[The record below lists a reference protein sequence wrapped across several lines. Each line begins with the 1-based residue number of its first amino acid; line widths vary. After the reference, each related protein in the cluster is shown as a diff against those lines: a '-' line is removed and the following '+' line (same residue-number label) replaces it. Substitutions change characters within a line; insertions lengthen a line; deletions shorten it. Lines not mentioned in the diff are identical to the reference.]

1 MPSSPAS
8 ERLSA
13 TVVAVCGLA
22 AVAGCG
28 PVDFSGPAQP
38 EEWTEIPGARWRPL
52 AVEGREA
59 GFAAVP
65 PSWSGVDFANALSDA
80 SFLENQM
87 RGNGSGVATGD
98 VNGDGRPDIYL
109 ARLEGPNAL
118 YLNLGDWRFVEMAVA
133 SGVAAED
140 RFSTGAT
147 LVDLDGDGDRDLIL
161 TSIEGP
167 KSLFLNDGAG
177 GFTEAPDA
185 GLLDG
190 RGGMSSALADI
201 DGDGDLDLY
210 ITRYKSRS
218 VLDLFAGDEVAFPN
232 TVRRAGRGFE
242 VVERFADHYEL
253 AWRADGVV
261 RLEKGEADELYL
273 NEFGENGD
281 REGGGF
287 RHIPFAGAA
296 FLDSE
301 GRPLESPLAEWGLAA
316 RFGDLDADGD
326 PDLYVANDLH
336 SPDRLWINRGDGTF
350 RLPPPHALPTTSASS
365 MAVDFS
371 DVDRDGD
378 VDAFVL
384 DMLARDSRSRRT
396 QDPVAR
402 VEHTPPG
409 EAAVAQQVNRNTL
422 LANRGDGTWAEVGR
436 QARVEASGW
445 SWAALFL
452 DVDLDGFE
460 DLLIPNG
467 HIRDLMDA
475 DTQISIRDAGLSGE
489 RESTLLYRPLP
500 LPNVAFRNLGGA
512 GFEEVGR
519 AWGVAPEPDVS
530 HGAALADFDGD
541 GDLDAVVNRLDRP
554 ALLLRN
560 DAAAPRLAVRLR
572 GEAPNTAGI
581 GATVW
586 LEVPGLPRQT
596 KEVAA
601 GGGYLSG
608 SEELVSFAMGDAS
621 EGALGV
627 DWRGGGRSVLRVD
640 GANRLYEVFEADAA
654 AREAAEVRLDSAA
667 AGPDA
672 AASTDSAASTGTRGA
687 APAPAPASAP
697 WFELDESFGPIH
709 DEPPFPEV
717 ARQPLLP
724 LRLSR
729 MGPSVA
735 WHDLDGDGDPDLLMG
750 SGANA
755 APVLFRND
763 GGALVRVTLA
773 GPRPPVDQTA
783 VIPLPAVDTARV
795 LLGLSSYEA
804 PSAEVAQV
812 PAAVSAAWPASVMA
826 GVAVTPVNRGVAP
839 GTVAAAGPLAVA
851 DYDLDGRLDLFVG
864 ARVVPGGYPLS
875 GPSRIFRGRPGGAFE
890 EDRRDL
896 SAFERLGMVTGAV
909 FTDVDSDGDP
919 DLAVSIEWGP
929 VRLLRN
935 DRGRFSDVTSGVGLA
950 EHVGRWNG
958 VSVGDF
964 NGDGL
969 PDLVAVSWGDNTE
982 YRPTSEVPLE
992 LFFGDVD
999 LNGTLDLVEA
1009 QRDERLD
1016 AAAPLVALGRLAEHI
1031 PPVGERM
1038 ATRALYAEAD
1048 VGEALGTWPEG
1059 RLHATE
1065 LRHTLFLNRGDRF
1078 EAVPLPPEA
1087 QRAPSLGLLVAD
1099 ANGDGREDLFL
1110 SQNFYATDEDTPRYD
1125 AGRGLWLEGDG
1136 RGGFRPVP
1144 GRESGVAAYGDQRG
1158 VAAADIDRDGRL
1170 DFVLGINGGAARLF
1184 RGAGTSPGLRVR
1196 LAGPA
1201 GNRHGIGAVLRV
1213 VYADGLGPARE
1224 VRAGSGTG
1232 SHDDPVQILGLSA
1245 DPVAVEVRWPG
1256 GTVDRV
1262 EVPPGAR
1269 EVTAGPP

>member
-1 MPSSPAS
+1 MTRPGSSRRKSASHPS
-8 ERLSA
+8 R
-13 TVVAVCGLA
+13 A
-22 AVAGCG
+22 AGPRVAGRCASSAPSAAACLLLTASVACG
-28 PVDFSGPAQP
+28 PADFSAPAQP
-38 EEWTEIPGARWRPL
+38 EAWTEVPGARWRPL
-52 AVEGREA
+52 AVEGGGA
-59 GFAAVP
+59 GFTAVP
-65 PSWSGVDFANALSDA
+65 PTWSGLDFGNALSDA

-87 RGNGSGVATGD
+87 RGNGSGVAAGD
-98 VNGDGRPDIYL
+98 VNGDGRPDLYL

-118 YLNLGDWRFVEMAVA
+118 YINLGDWRFREAA
-133 SGVAAED
+133 AESGVAAGD

-147 LVDLDGDGDRDLIL
+147 FVDVDGDGDLDLLL

-177 GFTEAPDA
+177 RFTEAPEA
-185 GLLDG
+185 GLLDS

-210 ITRYKSRS
+210 LTRYKSRS
-218 VLDLFAGDEVAFPN
+218 VLDLFPGDEVAFPN
-232 TVRRAGRGFE
+232 TVRRAGREFE
-242 VVERFADHYEL
+242 VVERFAGHYEL

-261 RLEKGEADELYL
+261 RLERGEADELYL
-273 NEFGENGD
+273 NEFNAGAGGA
-281 REGGGF
+281 GGGF
-287 RHIPFAGAA
+287 RHVPFSSGA
-296 FLDSE
+296 FLDAD
-301 GRPLESPLAEWGLAA
+301 GAPLEAAPTEWGLAA

-350 RLPPPHALPTTSASS
+350 RPPPPHALPTTSASS

-378 VDAFVL
+378 ADVFVL
-384 DMLARDSRSRRT
+384 DMLARDSRSRKT
-396 QDPVAR
+396 QDPVSR

-409 EAAVAQQVNRNTL
+409 EAAGAQQVNRNTL
-422 LANRGDGTWAEVGR
+422 LASRGDGTWAEVGR
-436 QARVEASGW
+436 QAGVEASGW
-445 SWAALFL
+445 SWSALFL

-475 DTQISIRDAGLSGE
+475 DTQISIREAGLSGE

-500 LPNVAFRNLGGA
+500 LYNVAFRNRGGA

-572 GEAPNTAGI
+572 GEAPNTAGV

-586 LEVPGLPRQT
+586 LEVEGLPRQT

-608 SEELVSFAMGDAS
+608 SEALVSFAMGDAAQ
-621 EGALGV
+621 GTLGV
-627 DWRGGGRSVLRVD
+627 DWRGGGRSVVRVD
-640 GANRLYEVFEADAA
+640 GADRLYEVLEVEASG
-654 AREAAEVRLDSAA
+654 V
-667 AGPDA
+667 
-672 AASTDSAASTGTRGA
+672 GA
-687 APAPAPASAP
+687 VAPPPSPVAAP
-697 WFELDESFGPIH
+697 WFELDERFGPIH
-709 DEPPFPEV
+709 DEPPFAEV

-735 WHDLDGDGDPDLLMG
+735 WHDLDGDGDPDLLLG
-750 SGANA
+750 SGAGA

-763 GGALVRVTLA
+763 GGTLVRVTLA
-773 GPRPPVDQTA
+773 GPRAPVDQTA
-783 VIPLPAVDTARV
+783 VIPLPAGDTARV

-804 PSAEVAQV
+804 PPAEVAQV
-812 PAAVSAAWPASVMA
+812 PAVVSAEWPGDAMT
-826 GVAVTPVNRGVAP
+826 GVALTPLNRGVAP
-839 GTVAAAGPLAVA
+839 GSAGSVGPLAAA
-851 DYDLDGRLDLFVG
+851 DYDLDGRLDLFAG
-864 ARVVPGGYPLS
+864 ARVVPGGYPLA
-875 GPSRIFRGRPGGAFE
+875 GPSRVFRGRPGGGFE
-890 EDRRDL
+890 EDRRD
-896 SAFERLGMVTGAV
+896 AAVFGRLGMVTGAV
-909 FTDVDSDGDP
+909 FTDSDLDGDP
-919 DLAVSIEWGP
+919 DLALSIEWGP

-935 DRGRFSDVTSGVGLA
+935 DRGRFSDVTEDVGLS
-950 EHVGRWNG
+950 EHRGRWNA
-958 VSVGDF
+958 VSAGDF
-964 NGDGL
+964 DGDGR

-982 YRPTSEVPLE
+982 YRPTPGTPLE
-992 LFFGDVD
+992 LHFGDVD
-999 LNGTLDLVEA
+999 RNGTLDLVEA
-1009 QRDERLD
+1009 QRDERLG
-1016 AAAPLVALGRLAEHI
+1016 ASAPLGALGRLAEHI
-1031 PPVGERM
+1031 PPVGGRVP
-1038 ATRALYAEAD
+1038 TRAAYAEAD
-1048 VGEALGTWPEG
+1048 VGEALGAWPEG
-1059 RLHATE
+1059 RLEAAE
-1065 LRHTLFLNRGDRF
+1065 LRHMVFLNRGDRF
-1078 EAVPLPPEA
+1078 EAAPLPREA
-1087 QRAPSLGLLVAD
+1087 QQAPSLGVLVAD

-1110 SQNFYATDEDTPRYD
+1110 SQNFFATDEDTPRYD

-1144 GRESGVAAYGDQRG
+1144 GQESGVAAYGDQRG
-1158 VAAADIDRDGRL
+1158 AAAADIDGDGRL

-1196 LAGPA
+1196 VAGTA
-1201 GNRHGIGAVLRV
+1201 ENRHGIGAVLRV

-1232 SHDDPVQILGLSA
+1232 SHDDPVQILGLSG
-1245 DPVAVEVRWPG
+1245 DPVAIEVRWPG
-1256 GTVDRV
+1256 GAVERV
-1262 EVPPGAR
+1262 EITPGAR
-1269 EVTAGPP
+1269 EVTVGPP

>member
-1 MPSSPAS
+1 MPSSPDS
-8 ERLSA
+8 ERLSRVRA
-13 TVVAVCGLA
+13 CVRPAAWARRAAWALPAVVAACGSIE
-22 AVAGCG
+22 
-28 PVDFSGPAQP
+28 FYGPAQP
-38 EEWTEIPGARWRPL
+38 VVWTEARGARWRSL
-52 AVEGREA
+52 AVAGGDA
-59 GFAAVP
+59 GFTPVS

-87 RGNGSGVATGD
+87 RGNGSGVAAGD

-118 YLNLGDWRFVEMAVA
+118 YINLGDWRFRETAA
-133 SGVAAED
+133 QSGVAAGD

-147 LVDLDGDGDRDLIL
+147 LVDVDGDGDLDLLL
-161 TSIEGP
+161 TSIEGSN
-167 KSLFLNDGAG
+167 SLFLNDGTG
-177 GFTEAPDA
+177 RFTEAPAA
-185 GLLDG
+185 GLLDS

-210 ITRYKSRS
+210 LTRYKRRS
-218 VLDLFAGDEVAFPN
+218 VLDLFPGDEVAFPN
-232 TVRRAGRGFE
+232 TVRRTGQGFE

-261 RLEKGEADELYL
+261 RLERGEADELYL
-273 NEFGENGD
+273 NEFNEEDGGD
-281 REGGGF
+281 SGGGGGF
-287 RHIPFAGAA
+287 RHVPFSSGA
-296 FLDSE
+296 FLDADGASL
-301 GRPLESPLAEWGLAA
+301 RTAPTEWGLAA
-316 RFGDLDADGD
+316 RFGDLDGDGD

-350 RLPPPHALPTTSASS
+350 RPPPPHALPTTSASS

-378 VDAFVL
+378 ADVFVL
-384 DMLARDSRSRRT
+384 DMLARDARARKT
-396 QDPVAR
+396 QDPVSR

-409 EAAVAQQVNRNTL
+409 EAAGAQQVNRNTL
-422 LANRGDGTWAEVGR
+422 LASRGDGTWAEIGR
-436 QARVEASGW
+436 QAGVEASGW
-445 SWAALFL
+445 SWSALFL

-475 DTQISIRDAGLSGE
+475 DTQIAIREAGLSGE

-500 LPNVAFRNLGGA
+500 LHNVAFRNLGGA

-572 GEAPNTAGI
+572 GEAPNTAGV
-581 GATVW
+581 GAAVW
-586 LEVPGLPRQT
+586 LEVEGLPRQT

-608 SEELVSFAMGDAS
+608 SEALVSFAMGDAA
-621 EGALGV
+621 EGTLGV
-627 DWRGGGRSVLRVD
+627 EWRGGGRSVVRVD
-640 GANRLYEVFEADAA
+640 GPNRLYEVFEVVATDPGSSA
-654 AREAAEVRLDSAA
+654 EAA
-667 AGPDA
+667 
-672 AASTDSAASTGTRGA
+672 GA
-687 APAPAPASAP
+687 TPAPSPVATP
-697 WFELDESFGPIH
+697 WFEPDESFGPIH
-709 DEPPFPEV
+709 DEPPFAEV

-735 WHDLDGDGDPDLLMG
+735 WHDLDSDGDPDLLIG

-763 GGALVRVTLA
+763 GGRLVRVTLA
-773 GPRPPVDQTA
+773 GPRAPVDQTA
-783 VIPLPAVDTARV
+783 VIPLPVADTARV

-804 PSAEVAQV
+804 PPAEVTQV
-812 PAAVSAAWPASVMA
+812 PAVVSAAWPAGAMA
-826 GVAVTPVNRGVAP
+826 GVAVTPLNRGVAP
-839 GTVAAAGPLAVA
+839 GSSAAAGPLAVA
-851 DYDLDGRLDLFVG
+851 DYDLDGRLDLFAG

-875 GPSRIFRGRPGGAFE
+875 GPSRVFRGRPGGGFE
-890 EDRRDL
+890 EDRRDT
-896 SAFERLGMVTGAV
+896 AVFERLGMVTGAV
-909 FTDVDSDGDP
+909 FTDYDADGDP
-919 DLAVSIEWGP
+919 DLALSIEWGP

-935 DRGRFSDVTSGVGLA
+935 DRGRFSDVTEAMGLG
-950 EHVGRWNG
+950 EYPGRWNG
-958 VSVGDF
+958 VSAGDF
-964 NGDGL
+964 DGDGR

-982 YRPTSEVPLE
+982 YRPTPGAPLE
-992 LFFGDVD
+992 LHFGDVD
-999 LNGTLDLVEA
+999 RNGTLDLIEA
-1009 QRDERLD
+1009 QRDERLG
-1016 AAAPLVALGRLAEHI
+1016 ASAPLGALGRLAEHI
-1031 PPVGERM
+1031 PPVGGRM
-1038 ATRALYAEAD
+1038 PTRAAYAEAD
-1048 VGEALGTWPEG
+1048 VGEALGAWPEG
-1059 RLHATE
+1059 RLEAAE
-1065 LRHTLFLNRGDRF
+1065 LRHTVFLNRGDRF
-1078 EAVPLPPEA
+1078 EAAPLPREA
-1087 QRAPSLGLLVAD
+1087 QRAPSLGVLVAD

-1144 GRESGVAAYGDQRG
+1144 GQESGVAAYGDQRG
-1158 VAAADIDRDGRL
+1158 AAAADLDGDGRL

-1196 LAGPA
+1196 VAGTA
-1201 GNRHGIGAVLRV
+1201 ENRHGIGAVLRV
-1213 VYADGLGPARE
+1213 VYADGLLGPARE

-1232 SHDDPVQILGLSA
+1232 SHDDPVQIMGLWG

-1256 GTVDRV
+1256 AAVQRV
-1262 EVPPGAR
+1262 EVLPGTR
-1269 EVTAGPP
+1269 EVTVAPP

>member
-1 MPSSPAS
+1 MNRLGFRAALRRACRTLPA
-8 ERLSA
+8 A
-13 TVVAVCGLA
+13 AAACGLA
-22 AVAGCG
+22 AACG
-28 PVDFSGPAQP
+28 PADFSAPVQP
-38 EEWTEIPGARWRPL
+38 NEWTEATGARWRPL
-52 AVEGREA
+52 AVSGGDA
-59 GFAAVP
+59 GFTAVP
-65 PSWSGVDFANALSDA
+65 PSWSGIDFANALTDA
-80 SFLENQM
+80 SFIENQM
-87 RGNGSGVATGD
+87 RGNGSGVAAGD

-118 YLNLGDWRFVEMAVA
+118 YLNLGDWRFRETAA
-133 SGVAAED
+133 ESGVAAAD
-140 RFSTGAT
+140 RFSTGAI
-147 LVDLDGDGDRDLIL
+147 LVDVDGDADQDLIL
-161 TSIEGP
+161 TSVEGP
-167 KSLFLNDGAG
+167 RTLFLNDGAG
-177 GFTEAPDA
+177 RFAEAPEA
-185 GLLDG
+185 GLLDS
-190 RGGMSSALADI
+190 RGGMSTALADI

-210 ITRYKSRS
+210 LTRYKSRS
-218 VLDLFAGDEVAFPN
+218 VLDLFPGDEVAFPN
-232 TVRRAGRGFE
+232 TVRRVGQGFE
-242 VVERFADHYEL
+242 VVERFVDHYEL

-273 NEFGENGD
+273 NQFNEDGDRGADD

-287 RHIPFAGAA
+287 RHVPFSSGA
-296 FLDSE
+296 FLGPE
-301 GRPLESPLAEWGLAA
+301 GAPLATAPAEWGLAA

-350 RLPPPHALPTTSASS
+350 RPPPPHALPTTSASS

-409 EAAVAQQVNRNTL
+409 EAAGAQQVNRNTL
-422 LANRGDGTWAEVGR
+422 LANRGDGTWAEIGR
-436 QARVEASGW
+436 QAGVEASGW
-445 SWAALFL
+445 SWSALFL
-452 DVDLDGFE
+452 DADLDGFE

-475 DTQISIRDAGLSGE
+475 DTQISIRDAALSGE
-489 RESTLLYRPLP
+489 RESSLLYRPLP
-500 LPNVAFRNLGGA
+500 LHNVAFRNLGGT

-541 GDLDAVVNRLDRP
+541 GDLDAVVNRLGRP

-581 GATVW
+581 GAQVW

-596 KEVAA
+596 KEIAA

-608 SEELVSFAMGDAS
+608 SEALASFALGDAS
-621 EGALGV
+621 EGTLGV
-627 DWRGGGRSVLRVD
+627 EWRGGGRSVVRVE
-640 GANRLYEVFEADAA
+640 GVNRLYEVFEA
-654 AREAAEVRLDSAA
+654 EADTAV
-667 AGPDA
+667 
-672 AASTDSAASTGTRGA
+672 
-687 APAPAPASAP
+687 PASPPTATP
-697 WFELDESFGPIH
+697 WFELDEGFGPIH
-709 DEPPFPEV
+709 DEPPFAEV

-750 SGANA
+750 AGANA

-763 GGALVRVTLA
+763 DGTLVRVTLA
-773 GPRPPVDQTA
+773 GPRAPVDQTA
-783 VIPLPAVDTARV
+783 VIPLPVADTARV

-804 PSAEVAQV
+804 PAAEVTQV
-812 PAAVSAAWPASVMA
+812 PAVVSVEWAGGAMA
-826 GVAVTPVNRGVAP
+826 GVAVTPLNRGVAP
-839 GTVAAAGPLAVA
+839 GTAAAGGVLAVA

-864 ARVVPGGYPLS
+864 ARAVPGAYPLS
-875 GPSRIFRGRPGGAFE
+875 GPSRVFRGRPRGAFE
-890 EDRRDL
+890 EDRG
-896 SAFERLGMVTGAV
+896 SAAVLERLGMVTGAV
-909 FTDVDSDGDP
+909 FTDYDADGDP
-919 DLAVSIEWGP
+919 DLAVSVEWGP

-935 DRGRFSDVTSGVGLA
+935 DRGLFSDVTEEVGLSD
-950 EHVGRWNG
+950 HLGRWNG
-958 VSVGDF
+958 VSAGDF
-964 NGDGL
+964 DGDGL

-982 YRPTSEVPLE
+982 YRPAPGAPLE

-1009 QRDERLD
+1009 QGDAQLG
-1016 AAAPLVALGRLAEHI
+1016 AAAPLAALGRLVAHI
-1031 PPVGERM
+1031 PQVGERM
-1038 ATRALYAEAD
+1038 PTRAAYAEAD
-1048 VGEALGTWPEG
+1048 VAEVLGAWPEG
-1059 RLHATE
+1059 RLQATE
-1065 LRHTLFLNRGDRF
+1065 LRHTVFLNRGDRF
-1078 EAVPLPPEA
+1078 DPVPLPPEA

-1136 RGGFRPVP
+1136 GGGFRPVP
-1144 GRESGVAAYGDQRG
+1144 GQESGVATYGDQRA

-1196 LAGPA
+1196 LAGP
-1201 GNRHGIGAVLRV
+1201 GENRHGIGAVLRV
-1213 VYADGLGPARE
+1213 AYADGTMGPARE

-1232 SHDDPVQILGLSA
+1232 SHDDPVQILGLSG
-1245 DPVAVEVRWPG
+1245 DPVAIEVRWPG
-1256 GTVDRV
+1256 GVVERVD
-1262 EVPPGAR
+1262 VPAGAR
-1269 EVTAGPP
+1269 EVIVGPP

>member
-1 MPSSPAS
+1 MPSSPDS
-8 ERLSA
+8 DRLFPA
-13 TVVAVCGLA
+13 PVVACLLLA
-22 AVAGCG
+22 SAACG
-28 PVDFSGPAQP
+28 PADFSAPAQP
-38 EEWTEIPGARWRPL
+38 DAWTEVAGARWRPL
-52 AVEGREA
+52 AVQGGDG
-59 GFAAVP
+59 GFTAVP
-65 PSWSGVDFANALSDA
+65 LSWSGVDFGNALSDA

-87 RGNGSGVATGD
+87 RGNGSGVTAGD

-118 YLNLGDWRFVEMAVA
+118 YINLGDWRFREMAA
-133 SGVAAED
+133 ESGVAAGD
-140 RFSTGAT
+140 RFSTGAIFAD
-147 LVDLDGDGDRDLIL
+147 VDGDGDLDLLL

-177 GFTEAPDA
+177 RFTEARAA
-185 GLLDG
+185 GLRDS

-210 ITRYKSRS
+210 LTRYKSRS
-218 VLDLFAGDEVAFPN
+218 VLDLFPGDEVAFPN
-232 TVRRAGRGFE
+232 TVRRTDQGFE
-242 VVERFADHYEL
+242 VVGRFADHYEL

-261 RLEKGEADELYL
+261 RLERGEADELYL
-273 NEFGENGD
+273 NEFSEGGGEGGGED
-281 REGGGF
+281 GGGF
-287 RHIPFAGAA
+287 RHVPFSSDA
-296 FLDSE
+296 FLDAD
-301 GRPLESPLAEWGLAA
+301 GTPLAAAPTEWGLAA

-350 RLPPPHALPTTSASS
+350 RLPAPHELPTTSASS

-378 VDAFVL
+378 ADVFVL
-384 DMLARDSRSRRT
+384 DMLARDSRARKT
-396 QDPVAR
+396 QDPVSR

-409 EAAVAQQVNRNTL
+409 EAAGAQQVNRNTL
-422 LANRGDGTWAEVGR
+422 LANRGDGTWAEIGR
-436 QARVEASGW
+436 QAGVEASGW
-445 SWAALFL
+445 SWSALFL
-452 DVDLDGFE
+452 DADLDGFE

-475 DTQISIRDAGLSGE
+475 DTQISIREAGLSGE

-500 LPNVAFRNLGGA
+500 LHNVAFRNLGGT

-581 GATVW
+581 GAMVW

-608 SEELVSFAMGDAS
+608 SEALVSFAMGDAA
-621 EGALGV
+621 EATLGV
-627 DWRGGGRSVLRVD
+627 DWRGGGRSAVRVD
-640 GANRLYEVFEADAA
+640 GADRLYEVFEAEASGPE
-654 AREAAEVRLDSAA
+654 EAAD
-667 AGPDA
+667 GA
-672 AASTDSAASTGTRGA
+672 AASRDAATQ
-687 APAPAPASAP
+687 PP

-709 DEPPFPEV
+709 DEPPFAEA

-729 MGPSVA
+729 MGPGVA

-763 GGALVRVTLA
+763 GGTLVRVTLA
-773 GPRPPVDQTA
+773 GPRAPVDQVA
-783 VIPLPAVDTARV
+783 VIPLPAADTARV

-804 PSAEVAQV
+804 PSAEVTQV
-812 PAAVSAAWPASVMA
+812 PAVVSAEWPGAAMT
-826 GVAVTPVNRGVAP
+826 GVAVTPVNRGVTP
-839 GTVAAAGPLAVA
+839 GASGAMGPLAVA
-851 DYDLDGRLDLFVG
+851 DYDLDGRLDLFAG
-864 ARVVPGGYPLS
+864 SRVVPGGYPLA
-875 GPSRIFRGRPGGAFE
+875 GPSRLFRGRPGGGFE
-890 EDRRDL
+890 EDRRD
-896 SAFERLGMVTGAV
+896 AAVFERVGMVTGAV
-909 FTDVDSDGDP
+909 FTDYDADGDP
-919 DLAVSIEWGP
+919 DLALSIDWGP

-935 DRGRFSDVTSGVGLA
+935 DRGRFSDVTQEVGLSG
-950 EHVGRWNG
+950 HVGRWNG
-958 VSVGDF
+958 VSAGDF
-964 NGDGL
+964 DGDGR

-982 YRPTSEVPLE
+982 YRPTDGAPLE
-992 LFFGDVD
+992 LHFGDVD
-999 LNGTLDLVEA
+999 RNGTLDLVEA
-1009 QRDERLD
+1009 QRDERLG
-1016 AAAPLVALGRLAEHI
+1016 AVAPLAPLGRLAEHI
-1031 PPVGERM
+1031 PLVDERM
-1038 ATRALYAEAD
+1038 PTRAAYAEAD
-1048 VGEALGTWPEG
+1048 VAEALGAWPEG
-1059 RLHATE
+1059 RLQAAE
-1065 LRHTLFLNRGDRF
+1065 LRHMVFLNRGDRF
-1078 EAVPLPPEA
+1078 EAAPLPREA
-1087 QRAPSLGLLVAD
+1087 QQAPSLGLLVAD

-1110 SQNFYATDEDTPRYD
+1110 SQNFFATDEDTPRYD

-1144 GRESGVAAYGDQRG
+1144 GQESGVAAYGDQRG
-1158 VAAADIDRDGRL
+1158 AAAADIDGDGRL
-1170 DFVLGINGGAARLF
+1170 DFVLGINGGPARLF
-1184 RGAGTSPGLRVR
+1184 RGSGSSPGLRVR

-1232 SHDDPVQILGLSA
+1232 SHDDPVQILGLAA

-1256 GTVDRV
+1256 GFVERI

>member
-1 MPSSPAS
+1 MPSSPDS
-8 ERLSA
+8 DRLFPA
-13 TVVAVCGLA
+13 PVVACLLLA
-22 AVAGCG
+22 AAAACG
-28 PVDFSGPAQP
+28 PADFSAPAQP
-38 EEWTEIPGARWRPL
+38 DAWTEVAGARWRPL
-52 AVEGREA
+52 AVEGGNA
-59 GFAAVP
+59 GFSAVP
-65 PSWSGVDFANALSDA
+65 PSWSGVDFGNVLSNA
-80 SFLENQM
+80 SFLQNQM
-87 RGNGSGVATGD
+87 RGNGSGVAASD

-118 YLNLGDWRFVEMAVA
+118 YINLGDWRFRETAA
-133 SGVAAED
+133 ERGVAAGD
-140 RFSTGAT
+140 RFSTGAVFADVDGD
-147 LVDLDGDGDRDLIL
+147 VDLDLLL

-177 GFTEAPDA
+177 RFAEARAA
-185 GLLDG
+185 GLRDS

-210 ITRYKSRS
+210 LTRYKSRS
-218 VLDLFAGDEVAFPN
+218 VLDLFPGDEVAFPN
-232 TVRRAGRGFE
+232 TVRRTDQGFE
-242 VVERFADHYEL
+242 VVGRFADHYEL

-261 RLEKGEADELYL
+261 RLERGEADELYL
-273 NEFGENGD
+273 NEFNEGGGED
-281 REGGGF
+281 GGGF
-287 RHIPFAGAA
+287 RHVPFSSDV
-296 FLDSE
+296 FLDAD
-301 GRPLESPLAEWGLAA
+301 GTPLAAAPTEWGLAA

-350 RLPPPHALPTTSASS
+350 RLPAPHALPTTSASS

-371 DVDRDGD
+371 DIDRDGD
-378 VDAFVL
+378 ADVFVL
-384 DMLARDSRSRRT
+384 DMLARDARARKT
-396 QDPVAR
+396 QDPVSR

-409 EAAVAQQVNRNTL
+409 EAAGAQQVNRNTL
-422 LANRGDGTWAEVGR
+422 LANRGDGTWAEIGR
-436 QARVEASGW
+436 QAGVEASGW
-445 SWAALFL
+445 SWSALFL
-452 DVDLDGFE
+452 DADLDGFE

-475 DTQISIRDAGLSGE
+475 DTQISIREAGLSGE

-500 LPNVAFRNLGGA
+500 LHNVAFRNLGGT

-581 GATVW
+581 GAMVW

-608 SEELVSFAMGDAS
+608 SEALVSFAMGDAA
-621 EGALGV
+621 EATLGV
-627 DWRGGGRSVLRVD
+627 DWRGGGRSAVRVD
-640 GANRLYEVFEADAA
+640 GADRLYEVFEAEASGPEAA
-654 AREAAEVRLDSAA
+654 ADGGAGAGTRAAVSSAA
-667 AGPDA
+667 ASPDA
-672 AASTDSAASTGTRGA
+672 ATQ
-687 APAPAPASAP
+687 PL

-709 DEPPFPEV
+709 DEPPFAEA

-763 GGALVRVTLA
+763 GGTLVRVTLA
-773 GPRPPVDQTA
+773 GPRAPVDQVA
-783 VIPLPAVDTARV
+783 VIPLPAADTARV

-804 PSAEVAQV
+804 PPAEVTQV
-812 PAAVSAAWPASVMA
+812 PAVVSAEWPGAAMT

-839 GTVAAAGPLAVA
+839 GGSGAMGPLAVA
-851 DYDLDGRLDLFVG
+851 DYDLDGRLDLFAG
-864 ARVVPGGYPLS
+864 SRVVPGGYPLA
-875 GPSRIFRGRPGGAFE
+875 GPSRLFRGRPGGGFE
-890 EDRRDL
+890 EDRRD
-896 SAFERLGMVTGAV
+896 AAVFERLGMVTGSV
-909 FTDVDSDGDP
+909 FTDYDADGDP
-919 DLAVSIEWGP
+919 DLALSIDWGP

-935 DRGRFSDVTSGVGLA
+935 DRGRFSDVTREVGLSG
-950 EHVGRWNG
+950 HVGRWNG
-958 VSVGDF
+958 VSAGDF
-964 NGDGL
+964 DGDGR

-982 YRPTSEVPLE
+982 YRPTDGAPLE
-992 LFFGDVD
+992 LHFGDVD
-999 LNGTLDLVEA
+999 RNGTLDLVEA
-1009 QRDERLD
+1009 QRDERLG
-1016 AAAPLVALGRLAEHI
+1016 AVAPLAALGRLAEHI
-1031 PPVGERM
+1031 PLVDERM
-1038 ATRALYAEAD
+1038 PTRAAYAEAD
-1048 VGEALGTWPEG
+1048 VAEALGAWPEG
-1059 RLHATE
+1059 RLQAAE
-1065 LRHTLFLNRGDRF
+1065 LRHMVFLNRGDGF
-1078 EAVPLPPEA
+1078 EALPLPREA
-1087 QRAPSLGLLVAD
+1087 QQAPSLGLLVAD

-1110 SQNFYATDEDTPRYD
+1110 SQNFFATDEDTPRYD

-1144 GRESGVAAYGDQRG
+1144 GQESGVAAYGDQRG
-1158 VAAADIDRDGRL
+1158 AAAADIDGDGRL
-1170 DFVLGINGGAARLF
+1170 DFVLGINGGPARLF
-1184 RGAGTSPGLRVR
+1184 RGNGSLPGLRVR

-1213 VYADGLGPARE
+1213 VYADGIGPARE

-1232 SHDDPVQILGLSA
+1232 SHDDPVQILGLA
-1245 DPVAVEVRWPG
+1245 AGPMAVEVRWPG
-1256 GTVDRV
+1256 GFVERI

-1269 EVTAGPP
+1269 EIRIGSQR